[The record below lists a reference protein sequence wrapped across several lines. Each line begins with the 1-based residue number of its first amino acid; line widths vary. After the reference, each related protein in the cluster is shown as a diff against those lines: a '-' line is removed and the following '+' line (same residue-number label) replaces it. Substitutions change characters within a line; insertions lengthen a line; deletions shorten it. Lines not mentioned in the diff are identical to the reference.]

1 MGASSRQRI
10 GPRQI
15 RRGRK
20 CRTEVTSSERGRHH
34 ADAGSGRRIAI
45 PPGETHELARGG
57 DHVMFMDPKR
67 EVKEGDRMT
76 VTLTFYQAGEATVDI
91 RVDNAE

>member
-1 MGASSRQRI
+1 
-10 GPRQI
+10 
-15 RRGRK
+15 
-20 CRTEVTSSERGRHH
+20 
-34 ADAGSGRRIAI
+34 
-45 PPGETHELARGG
+45 
-57 DHVMFMDPKR
+57 MFMDPKR